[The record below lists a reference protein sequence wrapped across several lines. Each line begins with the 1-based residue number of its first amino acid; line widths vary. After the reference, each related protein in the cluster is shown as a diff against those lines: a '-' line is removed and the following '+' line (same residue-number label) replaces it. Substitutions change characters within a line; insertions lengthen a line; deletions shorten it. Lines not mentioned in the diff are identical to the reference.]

1 MFYLYNNYDD
11 CILEYYIHIHMSITF
26 NSFNNELWLFYAG
39 ILWWDVLIVLG
50 VDSFMEYN
58 CSLKWRRMW

>member
-11 CILEYYIHIHMSITF
+11 CILEYYIHIHMSLTF

-39 ILWWDVLIVLG
+39 IL
-50 VDSFMEYN
+50 
-58 CSLKWRRMW
+58 